1 MAEFL
6 RTRKFDRHDQKMR
19 KIYSRR
25 RKVLLESLEEAF
37 GSQWIAYGDSA
48 GLHVAIDFPGMQFDE
63 AFKQRC
69 LQNGLYITPVES
81 HCIEKGRHQSK
92 LLIGYG
98 HLEPDMIRNGVVLLS
113 DIIKMK
119 ARDGVV

>member
-6 RTRKFDRHDQKMR
+6 RTRKHDRHVQKMR
-19 KIYSRR
+19 KIYGQHRQ
-25 RKVLLESLEEAF
+25 VLLESLEEAF
-37 GSQWIAYGDSA
+37 GSEWIAYGDSD
-48 GLHVAIDFPGMQFDE
+48 GLHVAIDFSGMLYDE
-63 AFKQRC
+63 AFKKSC

-98 HLEPDMIRNGVVLLS
+98 HLEPDVIRNGVILLS
-113 DIIKMK
+113 DIIKELNI
-119 ARDGVV
+119 